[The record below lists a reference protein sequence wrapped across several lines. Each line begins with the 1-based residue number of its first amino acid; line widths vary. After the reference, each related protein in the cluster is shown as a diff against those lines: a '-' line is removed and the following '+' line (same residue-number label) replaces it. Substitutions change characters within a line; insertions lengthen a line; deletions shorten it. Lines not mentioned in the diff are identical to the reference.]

1 MQSMLNVVDKVD
13 AFLWGAPLIVLLLGI
28 GIYLTIRQGLIQIR
42 GFKHGMALTAGFYDN
57 PEDEGH
63 VSHFQA
69 LSTALSATVGV
80 GNIAGVAT
88 AIAAGG
94 PGAMVW
100 LWLTAALGMAVKFTE
115 CTLAV
120 KYRDKTSDG
129 SVRGGPMYYIKN
141 GLGEKW
147 VPLAIFF
154 AIAASISAF
163 GIGNMVQANSVADAV
178 HNLVKEHT
186 TLFDGKETYFKFWVG
201 VVMAVLTGLVIIGGI
216 KRIAFVA
223 SRLVPFMAVVYVGAA
238 LLVLITHYDRIIPT
252 FAYIFT
258 EAFKPTAPIGG
269 FMGASVIQ
277 TIRWGVARG
286 IFSNESGLGSAPIA
300 HSAARTNIPVREGLV
315 ALNEPFIDTLVI
327 CTMTGLVIV
336 LSEEWMSEVKLTG
349 APLTAKAFQWGLPWS
364 SAGNFIVGLGLTLFA
379 YTTIIGWYYY
389 GETSINF
396 LLGNKGVKVYK
407 WIYIFL
413 IPLGA
418 STALKLVW
426 GIADIFNA
434 LMAIPNIIALFALAG
449 VVVEERRNY
458 FTTYLSRGGSK

>member
-1 MQSMLNVVDKVD
+1 MYLVLNFVDKID
-13 AFLWGAPLIVLLLGI
+13 SFLWGAPLIILLLGL
-28 GIYLTIRQGLIQIR
+28 GVYLTIRQGFIQVR

-120 KYRDKTSDG
+120 KYRDKMPDG

-147 VPLAIFF
+147 LPLAFFF
-154 AIAASISAF
+154 AFAASISAF

-178 HNLVKEHT
+178 HNLVKAHT
-186 TLFDGKETYFKFWVG
+186 DLFAGRETYFRFGVG
-201 VVMAVLTGLVIIGGI
+201 VVMALLTGLVIIGGI
-216 KRIAFVA
+216 KRIALVA
-223 SRLVPFMAVVYVGAA
+223 SRLVPFMAVVYVSGA
-238 LLVLITHYDRIIPT
+238 LLVLLFHYDRIIPT
-252 FAYIFT
+252 FVYIFT
-258 EAFKPTAPIGG
+258 DAFKPTAPIGG
-269 FMGASVIQ
+269 FMGATVMQ

-300 HSAARTNIPVREGLV
+300 HSAAKTNIPVREGLV

-336 LSEEWMSEVKLTG
+336 LSGEWMSEAKLTG
-349 APLTAKAFQWGLPWS
+349 APLTAKAFEWGLPWS
-364 SAGNFIVGLGLTLFA
+364 GAGNFVVGVGLALFA

-396 LLGNKGVKVYK
+396 LLGEKGVKIYK
-407 WIYIFL
+407 WIYILL
-413 IPLGA
+413 IPIGA

-458 FTTYLSRGGSK
+458 FAEYLVKGKAE